1 MRRKEMGELFC
12 LLELRFGCIE
22 KAYEIQKLAI
32 EAGKVRD
39 VEICLIIGAGYSEI
53 KAYLEVA

>member
-1 MRRKEMGELFC
+1 MGELFC